1 KDTETKT
8 VELGTITNYADF
20 KKTGVAVSATATQ
33 GAVSISDAGV
43 VTLTLDKPAVTTGA
57 VKVSATLTATG
68 CTAVKTKEFDLTVIK
83 NPVPAKKEITVDAKS
98 GAYKG
103 SKGAYNVSLADKTIA
118 LKVNGYEVSNWAT
131 SSKKYMTIDANGAA
145 TLKKAGT
152 VTVTATLKD
161 GTKIKQK
168 IVIAKKIA
176 DAVKIQIKTKKW
188 NDAQQVPSFK
198 LVLGKSYSKRA
209 VAVGGGKLFDAKW
222 SIADPTIVSIGTGK
236 AQKLIANK
244 LGSTT
249 LTVTLFN
256 GVTQTVNIE
265 VVASAKEA
273 GEDES
278 VVETTVPDTDV
289 IEDIVIE

>member
-1 KDTETKT
+1 
-8 VELGTITNYADF
+8 
-20 KKTGVAVSATATQ
+20 
-33 GAVSISDAGV
+33 
-43 VTLTLDKPAVTTGA
+43 
-57 VKVSATLTATG
+57 
-68 CTAVKTKEFDLTVIK
+68 
-83 NPVPAKKEITVDAKS
+83 
-98 GAYKG
+98 
-103 SKGAYNVSLADKTIA
+103 
-118 LKVNGYEVSNWAT
+118 
-131 SSKKYMTIDANGAA
+131 
-145 TLKKAGT
+145 
-152 VTVTATLKD
+152 
-161 GTKIKQK
+161 
-168 IVIAKKIA
+168 KKIA

-209 VAVGGGKLFDAKW
+209 VAAGKMFDAKW
-222 SIADPTIVSIGTGK
+222 SIADSTIVSIGTGK

-265 VVASAKEA
+265 VVASAKDA